1 MVIILI
7 NPVIKPENI
16 AKITP
21 IMERDKLMEN
31 TRKIQIV
38 KHIYPGYIPLF
49 EIQVFS
55 NDKNIWVAAYTNN
68 NQARI
73 QTYIE
78 KYYPGLEYSTIDCIH
93 DREN

>member
-1 MVIILI
+1 
-7 NPVIKPENI
+7 
-16 AKITP
+16 
-21 IMERDKLMEN
+21 MEN

-38 KHIYPGYIPLF
+38 KHIYPGYLPLF

-55 NDKNIWVAAYTNN
+55 NDKNMWVAAYTNN

-93 DREN
+93 AREN